1 MVELK
6 SKNLFLRGN
15 EIGSI
20 YTISKIIDFLDLIGL
35 NVLYLFSID
44 NDKKTMPRLNTL
56 GGLLKCNKK
65 IFTPSTFED
74 VLKDN
79 LFRVD
84 ILIVDGNINVEDNYK
99 DLRKISKIPVIYIKS
114 ESYIGTGV
122 ERKLKLKY
130 FDTAYLFSRL
140 RDSSVLSTTGL
151 GGIQWIGKDNLE
163 EYVVEELK
171 DEWKSNLKEL
181 KVQYIR
187 DKNLRDLLGDVD

>member
-35 NVLYLFSID
+35 NVLYLFSLD
-44 NDKKTMPRLNTL
+44 SDRKTTL

-65 IFTPSTFED
+65 IFTPSTFEE
-74 VLKDN
+74 VLKNN

-84 ILIVDGNINVEDNYK
+84 IVLVDGNINIEDNYK
-99 DLRKISKIPVIYIKS
+99 DLRKNSNIPVIYIRS

-140 RDSSVLSTTGL
+140 KVASNPWTVSA
-151 GGIQWIGKDNLE
+151 KDNLE
-163 EYVVEELK
+163 EYLVEELK
-171 DEWKSNLKEL
+171 DGWNSNLKEL
-181 KVQYIR
+181 KLQYIR

>member
-6 SKNLFLRGN
+6 SKNLF
-15 EIGSI
+15 IKSADSSI
-20 YTISKIIDFLDLIGL
+20 FTISKVIDFYDLIGL
-35 NVLYLFSID
+35 NVFYMSYEGSS
-44 NDKKTMPRLNTL
+44 L
-56 GGLLKCNKK
+56 GSLLECNKK